1 MKTLK
6 RPERITYPDY
16 TIAPVVET
24 VFIEGYK
31 FEICEFQ
38 KEARKEFGVRDKS
51 RYFLYF
57 EDSLYLENIYLPMVS
72 VFGSKEI
79 WGNAICKDKAYHI
92 DTISRFEKKI
102 SLLKKYREKN
112 AKGAKFYTADLEK
125 EIFTMFGV
133 QYK

>member
-6 RPERITYPDY
+6 RPEGITDPSH

-24 VFIEGYK
+24 IFVEGYK
-31 FEICEFQ
+31 FEICEFI
-38 KEARKEFGVRDKS
+38 KEARKEFNVRDSS
-51 RYFLYF
+51 RFFLYF
-57 EDSLYLENIYLPMVS
+57 EDGLFKEDIYKPMIS
-72 VFGSKEI
+72 VVGGKRI
-79 WGNAICKDKAYHI
+79 WGEAICKDKAYHM

-125 EIFTMFGV
+125 ELFSTFGV
-133 QYK
+133 QL